1 MTSLVAASDL
11 GGTRSAAEVLS
22 APSPSSVVAPPPSV
36 EASAPSHAEYAWKQ
50 QDPDVDPVDSD
61 SDSVDSDSVDSGSV
75 DSDSVDSDSVDVDS
89 VDSDSVDS
97 DSVDSV
103 DSIDPVD
110 PVDSVN
116 DPEVSDLLESDIVL
130 DKDLDQDHDLDL
142 DQDQDQDLDLD
153 QVDEMDQ
160 SKQSK
165 QSKKPKNRSKNKS
178 KNHPLDTE
186 STLPTIK
193 LAASGLRGVPGRKV
207 PRPQKKDMCISI
219 EDGFPA
225 NLHYDDVDQFR
236 NIDDGACKP
245 ALSMVDNSCAAHM
258 DIATR
263 CASYC
268 AQSYQHYFG
277 EPHDLMGGSMC
288 REGENCEMKQETSKS
303 LQISNKVVD
312 RHVKDTTISATPG
325 ATWAYGFT
333 DVSIPLP
340 NVPSAKNKRGAERT
354 AKMRRRAGVAA
365 SGPQHTGHK
374 LIDAIIRNMYE
385 QSMAEASGML
395 FRTTSLP
402 IGYGEDYEEGLNIT
416 IYRNSTA
423 KTAKTGAGAA
433 ANETDAAPDGECGP
447 FVVMKSWFRN
457 VFKKPAE
464 AAAVP
469 GAPQQKASITLPIP
483 SITSPASSLSA
494 TFTRHWL
501 RESVHTHY
509 RASQE
514 AEFTSLTHKQ
524 VPGDGCGSFS
534 LVPIEI
540 GTCGWQALP
549 RVPKHLQLDVLN
561 WLSSASIDEIDGS
574 DFKRGVWSK
583 DGSHRNGGRYQRQ
596 MWEIGPGGC
605 PATYHEFP
613 TCTHS
618 YAKKPDGTAMG
629 RVVFVRKDCDTGLPL
644 ASAMQ
649 PRPYRESVVFDEL
662 FEHHLLKDARLF
674 NPSMG
679 HLPPLTKGADPVE
692 PVNNAVDEEENENVD
707 EENENDDDDE

>member
-1 MTSLVAASDL
+1 MMSLAPLKGRGNTSSVAEAIL
-11 GGTRSAAEVLS
+11 
-22 APSPSSVVAPPPSV
+22 APSSTSVAVPLTSV
-36 EASAPSHAEYAWKQ
+36 EASAPSHTEYAWKQ
-50 QDPDVDPVDSD
+50 YRVDPLDVPEAADASEADFTLKDVDL
-61 SDSVDSDSVDSGSV
+61 
-75 DSDSVDSDSVDVDS
+75 DVDLAT
-89 VDSDSVDS
+89 
-97 DSVDSV
+97 
-103 DSIDPVD
+103 
-110 PVDSVN
+110 N
-116 DPEVSDLLESDIVL
+116 
-130 DKDLDQDHDLDL
+130 
-142 DQDQDQDLDLD
+142 
-153 QVDEMDQ
+153 Q
-160 SKQSK
+160 SK
-165 QSKKPKNRSKNKS
+165 PA
-178 KNHPLDTE
+178 
-186 STLPTIK
+186 LPIVK
-193 LAASGLRGVPGRKV
+193 LAAGGVRGVPGRKV

-219 EDGFPA
+219 EDGYPA

-245 ALSMVDNSCAAHM
+245 ALSMVDNSCSAHM

-288 REGENCEMKQETSKS
+288 REGENCELKQETSKS

-312 RHVKDTTISATPG
+312 RHVKDTTISVTPG
-325 ATWAYGFT
+325 ANWAYGFK

-340 NVPSAKNKRGAERT
+340 NLPGSKNKRGAERV
-354 AKMRRRAGVAA
+354 AKMSRRAEVAA
-365 SGPQHTGHK
+365 TGPQHTGHK

-423 KTAKTGAGAA
+423 ETG
-433 ANETDAAPDGECGP
+433 ETTDATDTGESGP
-447 FVVMKSWFRN
+447 FVVMKSWFKN
-457 VFKKPAE
+457 IFGKKPPTE
-464 AAAVP
+464 AAVP
-469 GAPQQKASITLPIP
+469 GAPQQKASISLPIP
-483 SITSPASSLSA
+483 TISSPTGSLSA

-501 RESVHTHY
+501 KESVHTHY

-549 RVPKHLQLDVLN
+549 RVPKHMQEDVLN
-561 WLSSASIDEIDGS
+561 WLSSASIDEIDSS

-583 DGSHRNGGRYQRQ
+583 DGAHKNSGRYQQQ

-629 RVVFVRKDCDTGLPL
+629 RVVFVKKDCDTGLPL
-644 ASAMQ
+644 ANAVQ

-679 HLPPLTKGADPVE
+679 HLPPLTKGADPVDDT
-692 PVNNAVDEEENENVD
+692 ADYDE
-707 EENENDDDDE
+707 DDE